1 VQDVQATAEKGAG
14 VFESDCRTDECEFVY
29 RVRRAGARPDDFCVK
44 EIIELLSAAL
54 APITAIVA
62 LGIAYR
68 QYRLE
73 KIKFRHELYEKR
85 LAIFNATMNLL
96 AVVMR
101 TSNVQMGD
109 LIKFLQD
116 TNQSYFLLG
125 KDISDYLTEI
135 YEKGVDLNCRCEM
148 IHDSTFQN
156 DEERTCCIKEKT
168 ELVKWFYHQL
178 TVAREK
184 FAKQISLDS

>member
-1 VQDVQATAEKGAG
+1 M
-14 VFESDCRTDECEFVY
+14 
-29 RVRRAGARPDDFCVK
+29 K

-148 IHDSTFQN
+148 IHDPTFQN
-156 DEERTCCIKEKT
+156 GEERMRCIKEKT
-168 ELVKWFYHQL
+168 ELTKWFTHQL
-178 TVAREK
+178 TIAREK
-184 FAKQISLDS
+184 FAKQISLDG